1 MCLQRMHY
9 ANDPP
14 VKISLL
20 IISIMELTIDRAL
33 PAIRQQLEKAKI
45 AALILAC
52 TSTAPQLNLAG
63 WAWGKGKALKY
74 ELYAICIDWLVC
86 TMVMTTMIDNFLFFI
101 MF

>member
-1 MCLQRMHY
+1 MHY
-9 ANDPP
+9 ANVPP

-33 PAIRQQLEKAKI
+33 TAIHLPAIIRQQLEKAKI

-52 TSTAPQLNLAG
+52 TSAAPHLNLAG

-74 ELYAICIDWLVC
+74 ELYAICIDWLVPW
-86 TMVMTTMIDNFLFFI
+86 
-101 MF
+101 